1 MRLILSFLSFCDFSD
16 FFNISYVVNNKI
28 QSNKTF
34 QEKHKKK
41 WSPYI
46 FIYINVS
53 QNSFNISLFFSPCCP
68 FIEVIHSFG
77 AIRTILDKGIK
88 GF

>member
-34 QEKHKKK
+34 QEKHKKNGHHIF
-41 WSPYI
+41 SYI
-46 FIYINVS
+46 LMCPKILSIYHFFFLLAVLSLRSFIH
-53 QNSFNISLFFSPCCP
+53 L
-68 FIEVIHSFG
+68 ERFG
-77 AIRTILDKGIK
+77 QYWIK
-88 GF
+88 G